1 MLLIAFAEFEEIS
14 VTFAIDGLVS
24 FTTENKE
31 VISFALVVRS
41 SVRLVITDLRSETKS
56 SRFASNDE
64 LCAEASDDEL
74 CAEVSSLY

>member
-31 VISFALVVRS
+31 LALHW
-41 SVRLVITDLRSETKS
+41 
-56 SRFASNDE
+56 
-64 LCAEASDDEL
+64 
-74 CAEVSSLY
+74 